1 MYALLKLKPTLVPDK
16 LHNMIK
22 LKQLLSEEPTVWF
35 PLVTEQLRLRSLTE
49 VTLLSPASSSS
60 VSSFHL
66 TLHES
71 SSSDPFF
78 TSRQARVQN
87 QRAAWCDLERGTQEF
102 GGVTSVILK
111 LWRDGECQLR
121 LGLTFSGL
129 VCVGNEVTGQL
140 MENCAENTLVFRLRN
155 HLFVCNQYLKRPL
168 NQERYLEVPV
178 AILDEVSSSYDFT
191 SLKKVV
197 EHLRDLEEKE
207 KSELD
212 IKKEVSVKMEM
223 RTKNKKKK
231 KTLGKV
237 VTDLTLQV
245 KARERKNKPTTFQL
259 KREIEN
265 LKFKIDFLKQK
276 KTILQNDVDYN
287 KFRRD
292 HNTTML
298 EEISGQMSNVWS
310 NEGVLAKDKEEFK
323 FWAEVTEETRDV
335 YGWTQQKLNNKIK
348 HTEDLERGQS
358 KEGNEAGCC
367 ICC

>member
-1 MYALLKLKPTLVPDK
+1 M
-16 LHNMIK
+16 
-22 LKQLLSEEPTVWF
+22 
-35 PLVTEQLRLRSLTE
+35 
-49 VTLLSPASSSS
+49 
-60 VSSFHL
+60 
-66 TLHES
+66 
-71 SSSDPFF
+71 
-78 TSRQARVQN
+78 
-87 QRAAWCDLERGTQEF
+87 
-102 GGVTSVILK
+102 TSVILK

-129 VCVGNEVTGQL
+129 VCVGDEVTAQL

-168 NQERYLEVPV
+168 NQERYLEVPDV
-178 AILDEVSSSYDFT
+178 ILDEVSSSYDFT

-223 RTKNKKKK
+223 RTKSKKKK

-265 LKFKIDFLKQK
+265 LKFKINFLKQK
-276 KTILQNDVDYN
+276 KTILQNDVDYK

-358 KEGNEAGCC
+358 KEGNEACCC
-367 ICC
+367 ILSC